1 MMYRLPKKVQ
11 ELTPYAPITGEMA
24 IRLDANESAFPMP
37 PALQRR
43 VMERIS
49 AVQLR
54 RYPDPYAVECCRL
67 ASRLYGVKESQLV
80 AGSGLDEILGLLSY
94 TMLEK
99 GAKAAFFSQDFSM
112 YAFYDALAELT
123 PVVLDKRED
132 GGIDVDAVLG
142 ALHREG
148 VQMLVFSNPCNPT
161 SLLLGHE
168 EVERL
173 VAGAPGLVVV
183 DEAYMEFAG
192 DSVVGLIDRYQNLLV
207 LRTCSKAG
215 GLAGARLGF
224 ALGNAA
230 LITAL
235 KAVKSPYNVNAL
247 TQAAA
252 AAILEEP
259 EAIMQAAREMA
270 AGAKALE
277 KEMRILVGEFPE
289 LIGKVYETHT
299 NFVYCELPRAAEV
312 GGLLAQQGI
321 AVRTM
326 KGHLRVST
334 GLPEENARF
343 IAALREILRSL

>member
-1 MMYRLPKKVQ
+1 MYQLPKKVQ
-11 ELTPYAPITGEMA
+11 ELTPYAPITGEM
-24 IRLDANESAFPMP
+24 RLRMDANESAFPLP
-37 PALQRR
+37 EALHQR
-43 VMERIS
+43 VMERL
-49 AVQLR
+49 AGVELR

-67 ASRLYGVKESQLV
+67 AARLYGVRESQIV

-112 YAFYDALAELT
+112 YAFYHALAELT
-123 PVVLDKRED
+123 PVILDKRED
-132 GGIDVDAVLG
+132 GSIDVDAVLET
-142 ALHREG
+142 LHREG
-148 VQMLVFSNPCNPT
+148 APMLIFSNPCNPT

-183 DEAYMEFAG
+183 DEAYMEFAE
-192 DSVVGLIDRYQNLLV
+192 DSVAGLIDRYQNLLV

-224 ALGNAA
+224 ALGNPA
-230 LITAL
+230 LILAL
-235 KAVKSPYNVNAL
+235 KAVKSPYNVNVL

-259 EAIMQAAREMA
+259 EAILQAARRMA

-277 KEMRILVGEFPE
+277 KEIRALAAEFPR
-289 LIGKVYETHT
+289 LIGRIYETHT
-299 NFVYCELPRAAEV
+299 NFVYFELPRAAEV
-312 GGLLAQQGI
+312 GGLLAQRGI

-326 KGHLRVST
+326 KGHLRAST
-334 GLPEENARF
+334 GLPEENAQF
-343 IAALREILRSL
+343 ILALREILRSL